1 MNSTTTVDV
10 PSASAELSGD
20 MADLFDLDPRTAPI
34 AGQPTGNDSADCTN
48 DGCTRSCMSCG
59 CR

>member
-1 MNSTTTVDV
+1 MNSTAPIAEASASPELSVDV
-10 PSASAELSGD
+10 
-20 MADLFDLDPRTAPI
+20 ADLFDLNPRTVPLPGQPPI
-34 AGQPTGNDSADCTN
+34 ASSEDCTN